1 MPLIERSNVV
11 DADASVVPKLC
22 RSEGDDGVLASV
34 AEAMLKLA
42 RHARLSSL
50 CRVVLAISSQVNLSR
65 DVYIYID
72 ADASVRGEGFIR
84 AEAVCRSAAR

>member
-22 RSEGDDGVLASV
+22 RSEGDDRVLASV

-42 RHARLSSL
+42 RQTRLSSL
-50 CRVVLAISSQVNLSR
+50 CRVVWNSPKANALN
-65 DVYIYID
+65 
-72 ADASVRGEGFIR
+72 
-84 AEAVCRSAAR
+84 

>member
-1 MPLIERSNVV
+1 M
-11 DADASVVPKLC
+11 
-22 RSEGDDGVLASV
+22 LASV

-42 RHARLSSL
+42 RQARLSSL

-84 AEAVCRSAAR
+84 AEEACLSAA

>member
-34 AEAMLKLA
+34 AEAMLKRDA
-42 RHARLSSL
+42 KRLRFAWFNLIQRRCADESP
-50 CRVVLAISSQVNLSR
+50 QV
-65 DVYIYID
+65 
-72 ADASVRGEGFIR
+72 
-84 AEAVCRSAAR
+84 